1 MPYRARPRR
10 ETIERPAVLSS
21 DERSQVAH
29 GLINAD
35 RFGSMSAHVGVEAKD
50 ERTPWAQG
58 RMSHMQRDDR
68 HHSLNLVPASYEDY
82 RELAYRRL
90 PRQIFDYI
98 DGGSFNEVTLA
109 ANWTDLQRLHLR
121 QRVLRDVS
129 ELDLSTTVMGEQ
141 LSLPLILA
149 PVGFGG
155 MFAQRAEV
163 HAARS
168 AERAGIS
175 FCESTLSICSMEE
188 VAAASKRPLWF
199 QLYIMKDR
207 RYAEDLMAR
216 AQAVGCTTLVV
227 TVDLAVVGKRH
238 RDVRNGISG
247 PISRINRLRRGLDIA
262 RHPRW
267 VRDVA
272 WAGRPLTFGNLERAL
287 PNARVPGDFQGWV
300 ASQFDPSV
308 TWDDLAWLRSHWP
321 GKIALKGILD
331 PEDARQAVANGA
343 DAVIVSNH
351 GGRQLDDV
359 PSSISALPAIVN
371 AVGADCDVLIDGGI
385 RSGLDVVKALA
396 LGARACLVGRP
407 WAFAVAARGE
417 EGVDHLLKNIRDEML
432 VTFGLTGVTNV
443 KQIDASVL
451 ATMSAEE
458 R

>member
-1 MPYRARPRR
+1 VNEYELKFA
-10 ETIERPAVLSS
+10 
-21 DERSQVAH
+21 
-29 GLINAD
+29 G
-35 RFGSMSAHVGVEAKD
+35 VGVERKD
-50 ERTPWAQG
+50 APSSQIWG
-58 RMSHMQRDDR
+58 IMNHMSRDHRD
-68 HHSLNLVPASYEDY
+68 HSLNLSPASYEDY
-82 RELAYRRL
+82 RELARRRL

-98 DGGSFNEVTLA
+98 DGGAFGEATLA
-109 ANWTDLQRLHLR
+109 ANRDDLQRLRLR
-121 QRVLRDVS
+121 QRVLQDVS
-129 ELDLSTTVMGEQ
+129 AIDLSTTVMGEH

-163 HAARS
+163 QAARS

-175 FCESTLSICSMEE
+175 FCESTLSICSIEE
-188 VAAASKRPLWF
+188 VASASTRKLWF

-207 RYAEDLMAR
+207 GYAEDLMAR
-216 AQAVGCTTLVV
+216 AQAAGCTTLVL
-227 TVDLAVVGKRH
+227 TVDLAVVGRRY

-267 VRDVA
+267 VREVA
-272 WAGRPLTFGNLERAL
+272 LGGRPLTFGNLERAL

-308 TWDDLAWLRSHWP
+308 TWDDLAWVRSHWP

-331 PEDARQAVANGA
+331 SDDARRAVANGA

-359 PSSISALPAIVN
+359 PSTISALPAI
-371 AVGADCDVLIDGGI
+371 AHAIGDQCEVLMDGGI

-407 WAFAVAARGE
+407 WAYAVAARGE
-417 EGVDHLLKNIRDEML
+417 VGVDHLIRNIREEML
-432 VTFGLTGVTNV
+432 VTLGLTGVTNV
-443 KQIDASVL
+443 NEIDASVL
-451 ATMSAEE
+451 ATISVDDK
-458 R
+458 